1 MKVGTGDECQKC
13 GARAADDEQ
22 VDAIMTHDTVYS
34 QTSGK
39 RGYKAQ
45 IGYEAQ
51 TRQTFGLKSA
61 IRNIWTTIN
70 IAHISGLK

>member
-1 MKVGTGDECQKC
+1 
-13 GARAADDEQ
+13 
-22 VDAIMTHDTVYS
+22 MTYDVYS
-34 QTSGK
+34 VQSTIGK

-51 TRQTFGLKSA
+51 TRKIFGLKSVM
-61 IRNIWTTIN
+61 RNIWTTIN